1 MYSSL
6 DILFRCITTLQC
18 GLTRKTLEAG
28 IETHP
33 TLR

>member
-1 MYSSL
+1 MLSST
-6 DILFRCITTLQC
+6 DRLFHCITTLQC
-18 GLTRKTLEAG
+18 GYTRRALEAG

>member
-1 MYSSL
+1 MSSL
-6 DILFRCITTLQC
+6 DRLFRSITSLQC
-18 GLTRKTLEAG
+18 GKTRGTLEAG